1 MHVTIHWSERA
12 RQKASELGIRDLEI
26 ASRSG
31 WSKSSVSLW
40 MNGQR
45 EPKLE
50 QKMAVAEVL
59 GVSVHW
65 LDTGEEALEDH
76 KLPVITMDDIEKFW
90 AEIEEKGKVYQET
103 SGIRIIE
110 SCSENSFL
118 VIMDNDTMI
127 DLTNAEKKHIPEGSS
142 VQIDV
147 DTMPQSGDILLVQ
160 HNNRMVLREWKRL
173 SATEHYL
180 RVINRLYSNLDFTHE
195 GDIMEIFKG
204 TAVGYS
210 LSLR

>member
-31 WSKSSVSLW
+31 WSMSSVSLW

-65 LDTGEEALEDH
+65 LDTGEEA
-76 KLPVITMDDIEKFW
+76 
-90 AEIEEKGKVYQET
+90 Y
-103 SGIRIIE
+103 SGRQF
-110 SCSENSFL
+110 CT
-118 VIMDNDTMI
+118 D
-127 DLTNAEKKHIPEGSS
+127 
-142 VQIDV
+142 
-147 DTMPQSGDILLVQ
+147 
-160 HNNRMVLREWKRL
+160 
-173 SATEHYL
+173 
-180 RVINRLYSNLDFTHE
+180 
-195 GDIMEIFKG
+195 
-204 TAVGYS
+204 
-210 LSLR
+210 